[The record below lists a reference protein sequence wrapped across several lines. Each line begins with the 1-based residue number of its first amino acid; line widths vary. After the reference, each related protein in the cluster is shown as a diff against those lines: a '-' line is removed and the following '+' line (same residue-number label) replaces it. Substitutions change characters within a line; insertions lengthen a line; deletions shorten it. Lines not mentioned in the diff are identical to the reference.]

1 MKRLL
6 QLISLVFILI
16 GTFLGLIYWKGDE
29 YLIIAIIVSLFFTIV
44 FFFIVDMLIKNKE
57 HIRKRKLSSLS
68 IFLWFSFLIFS
79 SLSAVLIIHGLN
91 VQFNAKADIQKQMIE
106 KKDKLEAMTGA
117 FKVIGYND
125 CSDYANQLDSVLY
138 KFIMSKDNGKIYK
151 ELSDNYNISS
161 AAIAEITNKTDLGK
175 KIKQKNRLRK
185 SSEKAKKSKF
195 DKEIKDVNLKVK
207 KFLKNNT
214 SAIKKWHILELNTTY
229 YQLNN
234 MLTDNKKQ
242 LTKAFNKHKTNKSTK
257 FIYSISANNIPLN
270 NPIELWK
277 LYKPNYLYG
286 MLAVFYLLLLSPYL
300 IHGDKKRQYKG
311 KTINLEGG
319 IEI

>member
-1 MKRLL
+1 
-6 QLISLVFILI
+6 
-16 GTFLGLIYWKGDE
+16 
-29 YLIIAIIVSLFFTIV
+29 
-44 FFFIVDMLIKNKE
+44 
-57 HIRKRKLSSLS
+57 
-68 IFLWFSFLIFS
+68 
-79 SLSAVLIIHGLN
+79 
-91 VQFNAKADIQKQMIE
+91 MIE